1 MPDFINFSEPRQL
14 TFHHFFSLLVIARSS
29 DPPIV
34 LFDIVFFVTQEIDFD
49 GSAQALS
56 VDEHY
61 KVVYWSNFDGSPGTH
76 NLMRTF
82 WETGQTKPL
91 NISYDGDIDLAQ
103 DYMHLYV
110 LDKDNDRIDKYHK
123 RTWRKVDVLYTNDGP
138 VNLIVAFGMCQH
150 LCIISIQLYQGFLP
164 FFFSF
169 IGLRKK
175 MKFSLSTTK
184 ILILPFTMQS
194 LIEEEILKWLLD
206 RRYIEILVFI
216 ILHCRFF
223 TSC

>member
-1 MPDFINFSEPRQL
+1 
-14 TFHHFFSLLVIARSS
+14 
-29 DPPIV
+29 
-34 LFDIVFFVTQEIDFD
+34 
-49 GSAQALS
+49 
-56 VDEHY
+56 
-61 KVVYWSNFDGSPGTH
+61 
-76 NLMRTF
+76 MRTF

-150 LCIISIQLYQGFLP
+150 LCIISIQLYQDFLP
-164 FFFSF
+164 FFFPF

-175 MKFSLSTTK
+175 
-184 ILILPFTMQS
+184 
-194 LIEEEILKWLLD
+194 
-206 RRYIEILVFI
+206 
-216 ILHCRFF
+216 
-223 TSC
+223 